1 MKLVRYG
8 DKGAEKPGLIDKSGQ
23 LRDLSAHIKDLTGET
38 YSPAS
43 LKKLA
48 EIDPASLPSV
58 PGTPRLGPP
67 VTGISKFVAIGLN
80 YADHAKETGAQIPTE
95 PIFFLKANTAL
106 SGPNDPVEK
115 PRGSTKLDWE
125 VEIAAIIG
133 TRAKYVSEADA
144 LNHVAGYC
152 VCNDVS
158 ERYFQQERGGQW
170 TKGKSCDTFGPIGP
184 WLVTKD
190 EVPDPQNLPLWL
202 KVNGETMQN
211 GSTKLDWEV
220 EIAAIIGTRAK
231 YVSEADAL
239 NHVAGYCVCN
249 DVSER
254 NFQIERL
261 GQWTKGKS
269 HDTFGPLGPW
279 LVTRDEISDVQKLSM
294 WLDVNGQRRQTGST
308 TTMIFSM
315 AQCIAYVSQFMTLL
329 PGDVIT
335 TGTPPG
341 VGMGMKPQQFLNVG
355 DVVTLGIEQLGEQ
368 RQEIVA
374 A

>member
-8 DKGAEKPGLIDKSGQ
+8 EKGAEKPGLIDKSGQ
-23 LRDLSAHIKDLTGET
+23 LRDLSAHLKDLDGNA

-48 EIDPASLPSV
+48 SIDPASLPAV
-58 PGTPRLGPP
+58 AGKPRLGAP

-80 YADHAKETGAQIPTE
+80 YADHAKETGAQIPSE

-106 SGPNDPVEK
+106 SGPHDAVEK

-133 TRAKYVSEADA
+133 SRAKYVSEADA

-152 VCNDVS
+152 
-158 ERYFQQERGGQW
+158 
-170 TKGKSCDTFGPIGP
+170 I
-184 WLVTKD
+184 
-190 EVPDPQNLPLWL
+190 
-202 KVNGETMQN
+202 
-211 GSTKLDWEV
+211 
-220 EIAAIIGTRAK
+220 
-231 YVSEADAL
+231 
-239 NHVAGYCVCN
+239 CN

-254 NFQIERL
+254 NFQTERL

-279 LVTRDEISDVQKLSM
+279 LVTRDEIADVQKLSM
-294 WLDVNGQRRQTGST
+294 WLDVNGKRRQTGST
-308 TTMIFSM
+308 STMIFPM
-315 AQCIAYVSQFMTLL
+315 AKCIAYVSQFLTLM
-329 PGDVIT
+329 PGDIVT

-341 VGMGMKPQQFLNVG
+341 VASGMKPPQFLNVG
-355 DVVTLGIEQLGEQ
+355 DVVTLGIEGLGEQ
-368 RQEIVA
+368 RQQIVA